1 MEYMAD
7 NALDLS
13 EGSAAAAENT
23 EEKDVSTQGEMSE
36 GIEEAGSETEEG
48 GSGEISE
55 EEAPA
60 AAPAAP
66 VQKQPAAS
74 RPTGGI
80 SSGTAL
86 EMKVVKPER
95 FDEVRQIGEHLLARR
110 TVVLNLE
117 ETNKET
123 TKRII
128 DFLCGVVFAIDS
140 QVKKVANATYVVTPK
155 NVDVSGDQAEA
166 PAAADAADQ
175 TVRQRD
181 LFR

>member
-1 MEYMAD
+1 M
-7 NALDLS
+7 
-13 EGSAAAAENT
+13 
-23 EEKDVSTQGEMSE
+23 
-36 GIEEAGSETEEG
+36 GIMNRL
-48 GSGEISE
+48 GEIFKSDDDFENNEEFEEYE
-55 EEAPA
+55 EEEEIPA
-60 AAPAAP
+60 QQNNNTAAPAA
-66 VQKQPAAS
+66 KASAPAP
-74 RPTGGI
+74 RYTGGV
-80 SSGTAL
+80 SSAAL

-128 DFLCGVVFAIDS
+128 DFLCGVVFAIDG

-155 NVDVSGDQAEA
+155 NVDVSGEQSEPEAEEQQ
-166 PAAADAADQ
+166 PAKQ
-175 TVRQRD
+175 QQRE

>member
-1 MEYMAD
+1 MSLMDRLSGIFKADEDYEGNEEFEEY
-7 NALDLS
+7 
-13 EGSAAAAENT
+13 
-23 EEKDVSTQGEMSE
+23 
-36 GIEEAGSETEEG
+36 
-48 GSGEISE
+48 E
-55 EEAPA
+55 EEEEVAAPA
-60 AAPAAP
+60 PAPAAP
-66 VQKQPAAS
+66 KAPVS

-80 SSGTAL
+80 SSGAAL

-128 DFLCGVVFAIDS
+128 DFLCGVVFAIDG

-155 NVDVSGDQAEA
+155 NVDVSGDQKEA
-166 PAAADAADQ
+166 PAEEAQ
-175 TVRQRD
+175 NKQPRE

>member
-1 MEYMAD
+1 MGLM
-7 NALDLS
+7 NRLGDLF
-13 EGSAAAAENT
+13 
-23 EEKDVSTQGEMSE
+23 K
-36 GIEEAGSETEEG
+36 
-48 GSGEISE
+48 SE
-55 EEAPA
+55 EDFENEEFEEYEEEEEV
-60 AAPAAP
+60 AAPAPAP
-66 VQKQPAAS
+66 KATPAS

-80 SSGTAL
+80 SSGAAL

-95 FDEVRQIGEHLLARR
+95 FDEVRTIGEHLLARR

-128 DFLCGVVFAIDS
+128 DFLCGVVFAIDG

-155 NVDVSGDQAEA
+155 NVDVSGDQAPAEQPAEEA
-166 PAAADAADQ
+166 NKPKE
-175 TVRQRD
+175 

>member
-1 MEYMAD
+1 MGLMNRLGDLFKGEEEY
-7 NALDLS
+7 
-13 EGSAAAAENT
+13 EEN
-23 EEKDVSTQGEMSE
+23 EEY
-36 GIEEAGSETEEG
+36 EEYE
-48 GSGEISE
+48 E

-117 ETNKET
+117 ETNQET

-128 DFLCGVVFAIDS
+128 DFLCGVVFAIDG